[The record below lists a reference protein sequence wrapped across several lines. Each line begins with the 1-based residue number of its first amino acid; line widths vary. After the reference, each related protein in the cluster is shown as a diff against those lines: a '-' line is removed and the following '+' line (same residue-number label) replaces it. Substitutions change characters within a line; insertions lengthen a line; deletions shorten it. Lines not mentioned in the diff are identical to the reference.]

1 MAEWSDLGNF
11 LTHFCGAKTA
21 PDVTKELFY
30 FQDGER
36 ITEHE
41 RLAAI
46 MFEKELHVCGDVG
59 GMPLSAPDGS
69 PVHALGMN
77 QPQVMKR
84 IVEAFQEGLSSG
96 AAYLRLDSSV
106 PLPEGLTRPFGILV
120 NLRQTIQFHQGH
132 ASERGVKFHVLIVPQ
147 KGESLIGD
155 GADYA
160 DLIRSLTVATK
171 QQSPNQDSIDL
182 ANTLV
187 QLDGIFWKSVR
198 HRSDEDIRH
207 NVHHVSWPVFAAVV
221 I

>member
-1 MAEWSDLGNF
+1 
-11 LTHFCGAKTA
+11 
-21 PDVTKELFY
+21 
-30 FQDGER
+30 
-36 ITEHE
+36 
-41 RLAAI
+41 

-96 AAYLRLDSSV
+96 AAYLRFDSSIS
-106 PLPEGLTRPFGILV
+106 LPEGVTRPFGILV

-132 ASERGVKFHVLIVPQ
+132 CSERGVKFQVLIVPQ
-147 KGESLIGD
+147 KGDALTGD
-155 GADYA
+155 GAEYA

-182 ANTLV
+182 ANILS
-187 QLDGIFWKSVR
+187 QHEGEFRKSVR
-198 HRSDEDIRH
+198 SRSPEDKRH
-207 NVHHVSWPVFAAVV
+207 NIHHVSWPVFAAVV